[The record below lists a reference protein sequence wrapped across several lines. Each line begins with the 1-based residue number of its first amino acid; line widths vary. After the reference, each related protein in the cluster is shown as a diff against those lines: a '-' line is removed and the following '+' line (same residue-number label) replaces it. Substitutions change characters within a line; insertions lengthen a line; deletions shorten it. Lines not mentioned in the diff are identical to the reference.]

1 MIPTP
6 LSVLANHL
14 WQSTLFAGLTM
25 LLTLIVRR
33 NRASARYWLW
43 LAASVKFLIPFSLLI
58 NLGSQFQWSDR
69 PGAARTTATVVL
81 KETAQPFVVAVP
93 PRLLAPAPEAPS
105 RIVEGLLLIW
115 LCGFAA
121 VIYHWVSAWMN
132 IRAAV
137 RRSVPLDVNLPI
149 PCHWPE
155 VRTTEVTLEPC
166 VFGLVRPV
174 LLVPATM
181 TGRLAPNEW
190 NAILAHEVA
199 HIERRDNVT
208 ATAHMAVEAI
218 FWFYP
223 LVWWI
228 GNRLMEERERAC
240 DEAVLRAMG
249 NPDAYASGILNVC
262 KFYVQS
268 RLASSPGVS
277 GSNLRRRIEEIMA
290 NHTIERLNRAKR
302 LLLLAA
308 GLMAVALPVSVGMS
322 GAAGPTRSQNNVPKP
337 FEVASI
343 KLNKS
348 NQRSRIDAV
357 PASGRLVITAMPVK
371 LVIQGAYG
379 VQSFELI
386 NVDSPILSQRVDI
399 EAKTERPVMSK
410 NSIRVSGAEK
420 TH

>member
-1 MIPTP
+1 
-6 LSVLANHL
+6 
-14 WQSTLFAGLTM
+14 M
-25 LLTLIVRR
+25 LLALIVRR

-58 NLGSQFQWSDR
+58 SLGSQFQWSGR
-69 PGAARTTATVVL
+69 PGPARTTATVVL
-81 KETAQPFVVAVP
+81 EETTQPFVVAVP

-121 VIYHWVSAWMN
+121 VIYHWASAWMN

-149 PCHWPE
+149 PCKWPD
-155 VRTTEVTLEPC
+155 VRATEVTLEPC

-208 ATAHMAVEAI
+208 ATAHMVVEAI

-228 GNRLMEERERAC
+228 GKRLMEERERAC
-240 DEAVLRAMG
+240 DEAVLRAHGKSGRIRFWNPECVQVLRPEPAGFLARRERFKSRETNRG
-249 NPDAYASGILNVC
+249 NHGKPHD
-262 KFYVQS
+262 
-268 RLASSPGVS
+268 R
-277 GSNLRRRIEEIMA
+277 
-290 NHTIERLNRAKR
+290 TIEQSKET
-302 LLLLAA
+302 
-308 GLMAVALPVSVGMS
+308 AVA
-322 GAAGPTRSQNNVPKP
+322 
-337 FEVASI
+337 
-343 KLNKS
+343 
-348 NQRSRIDAV
+348 RSRIDGGG
-357 PASGRLVITAMPVK
+357 PPC
-371 LVIQGAYG
+371 
-379 VQSFELI
+379 
-386 NVDSPILSQRVDI
+386 
-399 EAKTERPVMSK
+399 
-410 NSIRVSGAEK
+410 
-420 TH
+420 